1 MKFPLECLTL
11 RRIHYERNVAIII
24 FCAFAFADTIS
35 SSLPLFQGQQQQHKK
50 DFMGNGENE
59 MRFIYSALDIFQK

>member
-1 MKFPLECLTL
+1 VSGKLKMKFPLECLTL

-35 SSLPLFQGQQQQHKK
+35 SSSSLSGTAAAAQERFYGQWGK
-50 DFMGNGENE
+50 
-59 MRFIYSALDIFQK
+59 